1 MIRKADVIKQLN
13 ARDEA
18 WYRDFTSAID
28 KALPAFDG
36 TRPLAFDVPSSVST
50 KVLEMIIAAYT
61 KEGGWTVHHSTG
73 SDPRDGDSWSKLIFS

>member
-1 MIRKADVIKQLN
+1 MIRKADVIEQLN

-18 WYRDFTSAID
+18 WNRDFTSAID

-36 TRPLAFDVPSSVST
+36 TQPLAFNVPFSMSA
-50 KVLEMIIAAYT
+50 KALDMIIAAYT

-73 SDPRDGDSWSKLIFS
+73 SDPRDGESWSRLIFS